1 MASRSVKLPDI
12 GEGIAEA
19 EIVEWSVKVGDVL
32 REDQVIASV
41 MTDKATIEI
50 PSPFGGRVVALG
62 GEVGDKLAIGG
73 ELIRLE
79 VEGEPEMA
87 SEPAAAAH
95 QQAEA
100 AQPQRIADEIAK
112 EFDVFLENAEPSQAA
127 MDEPSDEPPGKPLA
141 SPAVRRRAKEAHVD
155 LGDIPGSGP
164 DGRIVQRDLDSFL
177 GKAENGERLTLRA
190 PNIAIRER
198 KVFGLRRL
206 IAQKMQN
213 AKRRAAHFSYVEEVD
228 VSALEDLRA
237 QLNVHFADARPKLT
251 PIAFLVAAIV
261 RAIGDFPHI
270 NAHFDDERGIM
281 RTYGAAHVGIATQ
294 TEAGLMVPVLRHAET
309 RDLWGNAAEI
319 KRLSDEARSGSAK
332 SEELAGSTITITSLG
347 ALGGI
352 VATPIL
358 NIPEVAIIGV
368 NKQVMRPVWRDNEF
382 VPRRMMNLS
391 ASFDHRVIDG
401 YDGARFVQT
410 LKTLL
415 ESPALLLMDA

>member
-19 EIVEWSVKVGDVL
+19 EIVEWSVKVGDVV

-50 PSPFGGRVVALG
+50 PSPFSGRVVALG
-62 GEVGDKLAIGG
+62 GEVGEKLAIGG

-79 VEGEPEMA
+79 VEGEPGA
-87 SEPAAAAH
+87 DTEPT
-95 QQAEA
+95 AEA
-100 AQPQRIADEIAK
+100 HEAQAAPPRRIAEEIAQ
-112 EFDVFLENAEPSQAA
+112 EFDVFLEETKPSPVVK
-127 MDEPSDEPPGKPLA
+127 DEPTDELASKPLA
-141 SPAVRRRAKEAHVD
+141 SPAVRRRAKEADVD
-155 LGDIPGSGP
+155 LKKLSGSGP
-164 DGRIVQRDLDSFL
+164 DGRIEHRDLDRFL
-177 GKAENGERLTLRA
+177 GENGERLTQRA
-190 PNIAIRER
+190 PNIAIREK

-206 IAQKMQN
+206 IAQKMQD

-228 VSALEDLRA
+228 VTALEELRA
-237 QLNVHFADARPKLT
+237 QLNAHFTDARPKLT
-251 PIAFLVAAIV
+251 PIAFLVEAIV
-261 RAIGDFPHI
+261 RTVGDFPHI

-294 TEAGLMVPVLRHAET
+294 TESGLMVPVLRHAET

-319 KRLSDEARSGSAK
+319 KRLSDDARDGSAK
-332 SEELAGSTITITSLG
+332 SDELSGSTITITSLG

-358 NIPEVAIIGV
+358 NMPEVAIIGV
-368 NKQVMRPVWRDNEF
+368 NKQVMRPMWRDNQF
-382 VPRRMMNLS
+382 VPRLMMNLS

-401 YDGARFVQT
+401 YDGARFVQA
-410 LKTLL
+410 LKALL
-415 ESPALLLMDA
+415 ESPALLLIDA